1 VINVSQVTVAYDE
14 LVAVDEVSFAVPP
27 GFVLAVSGPSG
38 AGKSSLLWAIAGAVP
53 LKSGQVEVD
62 GLVITD
68 RPAAALHGV
77 VLIPQGNRLARVLTA
92 RENLSIPLLADR
104 RPAGDEEREEL
115 DRAIETALAQVG
127 LEDSGDHLVEELSGG
142 EQQRIAV
149 ARGIAQRGRV
159 ILADEST
166 SELDSTNRERVL
178 DLLRA
183 EADRGAAVVIA
194 THDPNVADSADGHAL
209 MDEGRLTWVR
219 RL

>member
-1 VINVSQVTVAYDE
+1 MIDVSQVTVTYGETTA
-14 LVAVDEVSFAVPP
+14 VADVSFRVPP

-53 LKSGQVEVD
+53 LTTGQVEVD

-68 RPAAALHGV
+68 RPSAAAHGV
-77 VLIPQGNRLARVLTA
+77 VLIPQGNGLARVLTA
-92 RENLSIPLLADR
+92 RENLSIPLLA
-104 RPAGDEEREEL
+104 ERKPVDEL
-115 DRAIETALAQVG
+115 DRAVEAALTQVG

-142 EQQRIAV
+142 EQQRVAV
-149 ARGIAQRGRV
+149 ARGIAQQGRV

-178 DLLRA
+178 ELLRT

-209 MDEGRLTWVR
+209 MDEGRLSWVR